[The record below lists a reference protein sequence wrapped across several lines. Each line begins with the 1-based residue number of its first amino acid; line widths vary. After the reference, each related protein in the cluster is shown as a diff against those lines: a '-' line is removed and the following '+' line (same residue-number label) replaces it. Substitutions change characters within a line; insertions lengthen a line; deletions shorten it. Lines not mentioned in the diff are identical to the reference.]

1 MTSLVAAA
9 AAFAAIHLLVSG
21 TRIRD
26 ALVQRLGEGAYR
38 GLFSLASAVL
48 LGWFIWAYGQAR
60 HVTMTP
66 LFDYRLVAAALM
78 LVAVVFVVLGLV
90 TPGPAVV
97 GGERLLARG
106 ITPTG
111 IHRITRHPFLWGV
124 ALWAAVHAAY
134 NPDPVSGVFFGTFLI
149 VAVAG
154 TFSIDAKRARLYGAA
169 WDAYARQ
176 SSNIPFAAIVQ
187 GRTTLAWREITPWKP
202 AIAVAAFIALVYFHG
217 ALFGIPLAHP

>member
-9 AAFAAIHLLVSG
+9 VAFAAIHLLVSG
-21 TRIRD
+21 TRLRD
-26 ALVQRLGEGAYR
+26 ALVQRLGERAYR
-38 GLFSLASAVL
+38 GLFSLASAAL
-48 LGWFIWAYGQAR
+48 LGWLIWAYGQAR

-66 LFDYRLVAAALM
+66 LFDYRLMAAGLM
-78 LVAVVFVVLGLV
+78 LVSVFLVVLGLV

-97 GGERLLARG
+97 GGERLLAKG
-106 ITPTG
+106 IAPTG

-134 NPDPVSGVFFGTFLI
+134 NPDPVSGVFFGTFLV
-149 VAVAG
+149 VALAG

-176 SSNIPFAAIVQ
+176 SSNIPFAAILQ
-187 GRTTLAWREITPWKP
+187 GRTALALRELTAWKP
-202 AIAVAAFIALVYFHG
+202 VIAVAVFAALAYFHG
-217 ALFGIPLAHP
+217 DFFGIPLRHP